1 MFQEPSSSFQS
12 PAAAN
17 DQSAANLDPASVLAY
32 LNRMLGNHVDFNGV
46 EAGVL
51 NRGQVS
57 EAKEIDEKYL
67 RLALDHWASQAY
79 AERRLRDKV
88 FNDPEIF
95 GEPAWDALLDIAQAE
110 AKGERLAV
118 TSACIGSRAP
128 STTGL
133 RWLKILEERGLVRRE
148 ADASDARRSFVRLTS
163 EGRKKI
169 ERYFQEVKRLRGS

>member
-1 MFQEPSSSFQS
+1 
-12 PAAAN
+12 
-17 DQSAANLDPASVLAY
+17 
-32 LNRMLGNHVDFNGV
+32 MLGNHAGLDAPGFGV
-46 EAGVL
+46 AEP
-51 NRGQVS
+51 NKIS
-57 EAKEIDEKYL
+57 ELKEGDKKHL
-67 RLALDHWASQAY
+67 ALALDYWASQAY
-79 AERRLRDKV
+79 AERRLRDNV

-148 ADASDARRSFVRLTS
+148 ADASDARRSFVRLTN

-169 ERYFQEVKRLRGS
+169 ERYFQEVKRLRSS